1 MAQPNQALPFAPL
14 GFSDILGCMREG
26 AVVSDKYRI
35 LRKIGEGG
43 MGSVWIARNEMTER
57 EFAIKFMSA
66 DFAFSDALTA
76 RFLQEAKLAGRL
88 RHPSLLEI
96 FDAGIADELE
106 GAPFLVM
113 ELLDG
118 IPLDDAIKKAGK
130 LPVGMALEV
139 MGTVARAMSVV
150 HDKGIVHR
158 DLKPANVFMHRP
170 GTGAVVPK
178 VLDFGISKV
187 TTTEGEMKPS
197 GLTQTGYVL
206 GSPMYMSPE
215 QAASDKTIDA
225 RSDIH
230 ALGVLLWE
238 CLVGNPPFEG
248 DNYNTLVVQIMATE
262 RPALEGVMPGVSR
275 GLAAIVGKAFAIK
288 REDRYQTAS
297 ALAEA
302 LDAELDRMRHV
313 RVLDTRN
320 GAEAFFGLLARGGE
334 PPPPSVGSSTTS
346 AHAVPARSTV
356 RIGSD
361 PPPRDMDVS
370 SADTLAV
377 PGLPA
382 QTQGPA
388 QSVVTGPSSGRFLLV
403 GLGAVALVGLGVG
416 GALWQMS
423 EEPTEDVA
431 PAADSVLEPAAAPPE
446 AGSSAAV
453 ASAPPVASSAAL
465 DPLVDSAPPS
475 TVSVPVAVPAVTAPS
490 RPASTRTAAPTASP
504 TSKPSP
510 SKTHKPVHHG
520 VEDDGL

>member
-1 MAQPNQALPFAPL
+1 MAPSDQALRFATW
-14 GFSDILGCMREG
+14 GFSDILEGMREG

-43 MGSVWIARNEMTER
+43 MGSVWIARNEVTER

-118 IPLDDAIKKAGK
+118 ISLEDAIKKAGK

-139 MGTVARAMSVV
+139 IGTVARAMSVV

-158 DLKPANVFMHRP
+158 DLKPANVFMHRT

-230 ALGVLLWE
+230 ALGVLFWE
-238 CLVGNPPFEG
+238 CLVGSSPFGG
-248 DNYNTLVVQIMATE
+248 DNYNTLVVGIMATE
-262 RPALEGVMPGVSR
+262 RPALEGVMPAVSR
-275 GLAAIVGKAFAIK
+275 RLAGIVGKAFAIK

-297 ALAEA
+297 ALADA
-302 LDAELDRMRHV
+302 IDAEMDRMRHV
-313 RVLDTRN
+313 RVLDTRS
-320 GAEAFFGLLARGGE
+320 GADTFFGLLERGGE
-334 PPPPSVGSSTTS
+334 QPPPSVGSSTTS

-356 RIGSD
+356 KMASD
-361 PPPRDMDVS
+361 PSREMDVS

-377 PGLPA
+377 PGLPMGA
-382 QTQGPA
+382 RSHGEPVAKAPA
-388 QSVVTGPSSGRFLLV
+388 SRRFLAF
-403 GLGAVALVGLGVG
+403 GLGALLLVVLGVG
-416 GALWQMS
+416 GAVWRLS
-423 EEPTEDVA
+423 VEEVQAT
-431 PAADSVLEPAAAPPE
+431 
-446 AGSSAAV
+446 
-453 ASAPPVASSAAL
+453 
-465 DPLVDSAPPS
+465 
-475 TVSVPVAVPAVTAPS
+475 VPVADSILDPVAMPPEVEPAVSVAP
-490 RPASTRTAAPTASP
+490 PAVSSSPSADLAGPTVTVSPTTSPKPSSTRTASP
-504 TSKPSP
+504 TGSPTPKPSP
-510 SKTHKPVHHG
+510 SKTSKPVHHG
-520 VEDDGL
+520 VQDDGL